1 MEIRSFYRHKL
12 EMLTPEA
19 YLCLEES
26 GLRRQLGTSHHAFGQ
41 MKTQL
46 INTALVLEGGG
57 MRGVF
62 TIGVLDYFMDAGI
75 DFAHCI
81 AVSAGACN
89 GLSYMSRQRGR
100 AKLSTIDYMKKYRYI
115 GMKHLWSQHSIFDQ
129 HTMYHR
135 LPNEILPYDYATC
148 FANPM
153 RFEMVATNCRTG
165 QAEYLTETES
175 PERLLLIT
183 KASSSLPY
191 VCPIVDV
198 DGEPMLDGGIVDSIP
213 VERALSLGYQRPVV
227 VLTRNRGYRDTGRDI
242 KQPKFIYRD
251 HPRLRLLLSK
261 RHELYNRQLELTE
274 RLEDAGKII
283 AIRPIRP
290 MEVDRL
296 EQNEEKLN
304 ALYQEGYECARKA
317 LKPFTDTLRPTP

>member
-1 MEIRSFYRHKL
+1 
-12 EMLTPEA
+12 
-19 YLCLEES
+19 
-26 GLRRQLGTSHHAFGQ
+26 
-41 MKTQL
+41 MKTKL

-62 TIGVLDYFMDAGI
+62 NSGVMDYLMDAGI
-75 DFAHCI
+75 SFPHCI

-129 HTMYHR
+129 HTMYDR
-135 LPNEILPYDYATC
+135 LPNELLPFDYATC

-153 RFEMVATNCRTG
+153 RFEMVVTNCRTG
-165 QAEYLTETES
+165 QAEYLTETQD

-191 VCPIVDV
+191 VCPIVNV
-198 DGEPMLDGGIVDSIP
+198 DGEPMLDGGIADSIP
-213 VERALSLGYQRPVV
+213 VERALALGFKKPVV

-242 KQPKFIYRD
+242 KQPKFIYRNY
-251 HPRLRLLLSK
+251 PRLRLLLSK
-261 RHELYNRQLELTE
+261 RHELYNQELELIE
-274 RLEDAGKII
+274 RMEDAGEII

-296 EQNEEKLN
+296 EQDEEKLN
-304 ALYQEGYECARKA
+304 ALYEEGYECARMA
-317 LKPFTDTLRPTP
+317 LQPLIESKTED